1 MRQKHHIT
9 EVFEA
14 LKRSQKP
21 ESSYRDLVAQKIAEM
36 SLDQVIKLLVF
47 MDRLENENAEP
58 GSHIDS
64 TAVDKS
70 DHGQM
75 IENAAYSATNTIDG
89 KAVL

>member
-1 MRQKHHIT
+1 
-9 EVFEA
+9 
-14 LKRSQKP
+14 
-21 ESSYRDLVAQKIAEM
+21 M

-47 MDRLENENAEP
+47 MDRMENENAEP
-58 GSHIDS
+58 GIDS
-64 TAVDKS
+64 KAVDKS

>member
-1 MRQKHHIT
+1 M
-9 EVFEA
+9 
-14 LKRSQKP
+14 KRSQKT
-21 ESSYRDLVAQKIAEM
+21 ESSYRGLVTQRIAEM

-47 MDRLENENAEP
+47 MDRMENENAEP
-58 GSHIDS
+58 GIDS
-64 TAVDKS
+64 KAVDKS